1 MLIEGSSRTTEN
13 VDLKPFGEDGF
24 NWYTAF
30 RMKKSLARVLALIL
44 TVLPWVSVLAA
55 PRVSKAESAL
65 VGPLQP
71 EPHQVSQSHP
81 STPPTPGFAF
91 LEFWQK
97 PQNVRVSLEHAKPQ
111 NQSFVENARDWFFL
125 HARLQLDGG

>member
-1 MLIEGSSRTTEN
+1 
-13 VDLKPFGEDGF
+13 
-24 NWYTAF
+24 
-30 RMKKSLARVLALIL
+30 MKKYLARVLALIL

-55 PRVSKAESAL
+55 PKIAKAESAL

-91 LEFWQK
+91 LEFWQTLK
-97 PQNVRVSLEHAKPQ
+97 NVRVSLGHAKPH
-111 NQSFVENARDWFFL
+111 NQSFTENAKDWFLL